1 MMKKYFLQLLLF
13 SAALLLCAKA
23 PVQYE
28 NGDFRRISAMTA
40 RVLDR
45 NHYSRTPMSEE
56 FSGRIFDNFID
67 ALDPERIFFS
77 EADLEKYLPERPLI
91 GYKLQQGEC
100 QLAFDVYQDFAK
112 RFEEYRQFSQKF
124 LAGKIDFTVNES
136 YSLNRRR
143 QKRAKNKA
151 ELLILWRQY
160 LKHQLLI
167 YKLTAID
174 LKNDKS
180 DQHKAPAQPSPEQ
193 RILQRQRDIGN
204 AVNQKDKIDI
214 LGTMLNAMANTYGA
228 HSSYNPPKASEDF
241 DIHMSLSLTGIGA
254 TLVSENGYIKIVE
267 LVPGGPAAR
276 SGKLKV
282 NDRLIRVTQE
292 NGESTDLI
300 DMPVSK
306 AVSFIRGEKGTKV
319 TLDVLSGNAG
329 SAARVTLT
337 RDKINLEESAA
348 KGTIKEASINGKKIK
363 VGVIELPGFYMNFD
377 EAASGNA
384 SARRASSD
392 VKKIIEQFK
401 KEKVASVLFDL
412 RRNGGGSLPDAIV
425 MAGLFMNGGPV
436 VQVRSQQN
444 SNVYGDE
451 DKSIL
456 YSGPLAVLTSKM
468 SASAAEIFSAAL
480 RDSGRA
486 VMIGDSRTFGKS
498 TVLSVENLTPYNQL
512 FHKIDAGTLIFESAM
527 FYRITGSSV
536 QQLGVQPDI
545 LLPSLTEEME
555 IGEMYY
561 DNHLPWD
568 STSAAKFS
576 KFDRNM
582 DQKILTLRKN
592 SLERIKAETQ
602 YTKLL
607 KQIELYRKIRN
618 RKTVSLNEE
627 LRKKEYAAEK
637 QLIEETEKL
646 TAPTGAKNDK
656 SFDPV
661 LNEAINIAAEL
672 SQL

>member
-1 MMKKYFLQLLLF
+1 MKKYFFSLLLF
-13 SAALLLCAKA
+13 CATVMLCAKA

-45 NHYSRTPMSEE
+45 NHYSQTPMTEE

-67 ALDPERIFFS
+67 YLDPERIFFS
-77 EADLEKYLPERPLI
+77 EEDLKKYLPERPLL

-100 QLAFDVYQDFAK
+100 RLAFDLYQDFAR
-112 RFEEYRQFSQKF
+112 RFAEYREFSQKF
-124 LAGKIDFTVNES
+124 LAGKIDFTVNET
-136 YSLNRRR
+136 YSLDRRR
-143 QKRAKNKA
+143 QMRAKNDA
-151 ELLILWRQY
+151 ELKNLWKQY

-174 LKNDKS
+174 LKNNKDSK
-180 DQHKAPAQPSPEQ
+180 KTVEQPSPEK
-193 RILQRQRDIGN
+193 RILQRQRDLGN
-204 AVNQKDKIDI
+204 AITKKEKIDI

-300 DMPVSK
+300 DMPVSQ

-319 TLDVLSGNAG
+319 TLDVLSGSAG
-329 SAARVTLT
+329 SATRITLT

-348 KGTIKEASINGKKIK
+348 KGTVKEAMINGKKLK
-363 VGVIELPGFYMNFD
+363 VGVIELPSFYMNFD

-384 SARRASSD
+384 NARRASTD
-392 VKKIIEQFK
+392 VRKIVEQFK
-401 KEKVASVLFDL
+401 KENVASILFDL
-412 RRNGGGSLPDAIV
+412 RRNGGGSLPDAII
-425 MAGLFMNGGPV
+425 MAGLFLRGGPV

-444 SNVYGDE
+444 SNVYSDE
-451 DKSIL
+451 DKGII

-480 RDSGRA
+480 QDSGRA

-568 STSAAKFS
+568 STTAAKFS

-582 DQKILTLRKN
+582 NQKIATLRKN
-592 SLERIKAETQ
+592 SLERIKNTAQ
-602 YTKLL
+602 YGKLL

-637 QLIEETEKL
+637 LLIEETEKL
-646 TAPTGAKNDK
+646 TELKGGKSDK

-661 LNEAINIAAEL
+661 LSEAVNIAAEL